1 MKAIIRKREPE
12 EINFWQSY
20 SDMMA
25 ALLLLFVL
33 IIAFSVSM
41 MTKAIEI
48 ANEEVKKAKEVTET
62 QKQLEFQKEELNKK
76 ENVLKLL
83 NMKLISYE
91 SELKKIEEEL
101 DKQKIAFQKQ
111 QIQLDK
117 LIGVRKELIEKL
129 RKVFEGT
136 SMGVSVDSETGAI
149 SFNSKILFD
158 FGKHDLKK
166 TGIDFLNK
174 FFPQYFEVILDK
186 EISKYVAEVIIE
198 GHTDNVGT
206 YLYNLELSQKRAFAV
221 SEYCLRDDSKMFAG
235 NKLNIIRKLVTANGR
250 SFYELKYDKKGKIDL
265 EASRRVEIKF
275 RLKEEDMIKEMA
287 RILEK

>member
-1 MKAIIRKREPE
+1 MKAIIRRREPE

-41 MTKAIEI
+41 MTKATETAIEKQ
-48 ANEEVKKAKEVTET
+48 KKADEQ
-62 QKQLEFQKEELNKK
+62 QKQIDSQQEILNKK
-76 ENVLKLL
+76 ENELKLKDMELINVKSQLERREKEL
-83 NMKLISYE
+83 N
-91 SELKKIEEEL
+91 
-101 DKQKIAFQKQ
+101 KQKIAFQKQ
-111 QIQLDK
+111 QVQLDK

-129 RKVFEGT
+129 KKVFEGT

-174 FFPQYFEVILDK
+174 FFPQYFDVILDK

>member
-1 MKAIIRKREPE
+1 MKSIIRKREPE
-12 EINFWQSY
+12 EINYWQSY

-33 IIAFSVSM
+33 IIAVSVSE
-41 MTKAIEI
+41 MTRATQTAIEKQ
-48 ANEEVKKAKEVTET
+48 KKADEQ
-62 QKQLEFQKEELNKK
+62 QKQIDYQKEILTRK
-76 ENVLKLL
+76 ENELKLS
-83 NMKLISYE
+83 NMKIISYE
-91 SELKKIEEEL
+91 EELKKREKEL

-111 QIQLDK
+111 QVQLDK

-129 RKVFEGT
+129 KKVFEGT

-166 TGIDFLNK
+166 TGIEFLNN
-174 FFPQYFEVILDK
+174 FFPQYFEIILDK
-186 EISKYVAEVIIE
+186 DISKYVAEVIIE
-198 GHTDNVGT
+198 GHTDDDGS

-221 SEYCLRDDSKMFAG
+221 AEYCLRDDTKMFKG
-235 NKLNIIRKLVTANGR
+235 EKLNTIRKLVTANGR
-250 SFYELKYDKKGKIDL
+250 SFYELKFSKDGTVDK

-287 RILEK
+287 AILEK

>member
-1 MKAIIRKREPE
+1 MKAIIRRREPE

-33 IIAFSVSM
+33 IIAVSVSM
-41 MTKAIEI
+41 MTRA
-48 ANEEVKKAKEVTET
+48 TET
-62 QKQLEFQKEELNKK
+62 YNERKK
-76 ENVLKLL
+76 ELEYKENELKLS
-83 NMKLISYE
+83 NMKIISYE
-91 SELKKIEEEL
+91 SELKEKEKEL
-101 DKQKIAFQKQ
+101 NKQKIAFQKQ

-158 FGKHDLKK
+158 FGKYDLKR

-186 EISKYVAEVIIE
+186 EISNYVAEVIIE

-221 SEYCLRDDSKMFAG
+221 SEYCLRDDTKMFTG
-235 NKLNIIRKLVTANGR
+235 EKLNIIRKLVTANGR
-250 SFYELKYDKKGKIDL
+250 SFYELKYDKNGKIDQD
-265 EASRRVEIKF
+265 ASRRVEIKF

-287 RILEK
+287 SILEK